1 ISFSAEKEVYL
12 NFFFLSRQVLN
23 FLPFIVCYD
32 MFSTPFSEQEANYA
46 EFTLVCQVSR
56 KIVLDFYSPHP

>member
-12 NFFFLSRQVLN
+12 IFFFLSRPTLN
-23 FLPFIVCYD
+23 FLSFIVSYD
-32 MFSTPFSEQEANYA
+32 MFSAPFSEQDANYA

-56 KIVLDFYSPHP
+56 KIVLDSYSPHP